1 MKTALR
7 LKVKRKTVAVTTKR
21 KTKMRPI
28 YETKQDKYNEV
39 VVAQYITEKRGGTYV
54 PSEGLAPFDGVL
66 LSRGQP
72 KALVEIKVR
81 TTASNTYAT
90 YMISAVKVDVI
101 IATAK
106 EQKLIPLLVVK
117 FTDGIFITKLVEDF
131 KRSLGGRYDR
141 GDTRDVEE
149 CMYIPMSKFRKL

>member
-1 MKTALR
+1 
-7 LKVKRKTVAVTTKR
+7 
-21 KTKMRPI
+21 MRPI
-28 YETKQDKYNEV
+28 YETRQDKYNEV
-39 VVAQYITEKRGGTYV
+39 SVAQYLTEKHGGVYV
-54 PSEGLAPFDGVL
+54 PSEELAPFDGVL

-81 TTASNTYAT
+81 TTASSTYAT
-90 YMISAVKVDVI
+90 YMISAAKVDSI
-101 IATAK
+101 IAMAK

-117 FTDGIFITKLVEDF
+117 FTDGVFITKLVEDF
-131 KRSLGGRYDR
+131 KRGLGGRYDR